1 MSYFDRWFSYNA
13 VSGTLVKSIDKG
25 LRVNTWNW
33 MDAPKRDLS
42 FYAVAG
48 RNGMAL
54 VDNGR
59 FDNFTLTINVSLVNP
74 LQKVEEYIGGI
85 RSWLLG
91 ATDYQTIAFGEG
103 NQTPTKCRIG
113 IFTGSI
119 SLILTQLERYGTAT
133 LTFNCKPAIYDYS
146 STLSVQRW
154 VGTTGTY
161 TYTNTSSILPAY
173 PFICIYDSSRTACT
187 VTFNDT
193 VDTMSLAIGTP
204 PQYNVYINCE
214 NGAVWSAA
222 NLTANKMYV
231 SSGLT
236 GATHFPCALPG
247 KALTISISGA
257 SATKYVYITNFVGD
271 I

>member
-1 MSYFDRWFSYNA
+1 MSYLDRWFSYNR

-33 MDAPKRDLS
+33 MDAPRRDLS

-48 RNGMAL
+48 RNGSAL

-59 FDNFTLTINVSLVNP
+59 FEDFQLTINVSLVSS
-74 LQKVEEYIGGI
+74 QKVEDYIGDI
-85 RSWLLG
+85 RAWLLG

-103 NQTPTKCRIG
+103 NNTPTKCRIG
-113 IFTGSI
+113 IFTGNI
-119 SLILTQLERYGTAT
+119 ALTLTQLERYGTAT
-133 LTFNCKPAIYDYS
+133 LTFNCKPAIYDYAA
-146 STLSVQRW
+146 TLSVQRW
-154 VGTTGTY
+154 VGTSGTY
-161 TYTNTSSILPAY
+161 SFTNPSQILSAY
-173 PFICIYDSSRTACT
+173 PFICIYDSSRTAVT

-193 VDTMSLAIGTP
+193 FDNMSLNIGVP

-222 NLTANKMYV
+222 NLTADKKPV
-231 SSGLT
+231 DSGLT
-236 GATHFPCALPG
+236 GARHFPCALPG
-247 KALTISISGA
+247 KQLTISITGA
-257 SATKYVYITNFVGD
+257 TATKYVYITNFTGD